1 MTRFVPLVL
10 AFLASSALAYDV
22 NGVKLGGRE
31 IEVKSAFPSVHC
43 KQLEWRTEAA
53 DRRCD
58 DARIALG
65 GAGGPEAR
73 VTFYLKAGVIRA
85 IDLRFDTRDLEKVK
99 AILKTRWG
107 APLAE
112 ATETIGA
119 RSKDQKDR
127 KVHKMRWERGEDRA
141 ILSAQLEKKRASIEV
156 ARGNFFDEVYRV
168 K

>member
-10 AFLASSALAYDV
+10 AFLASCALAYDV

-65 GAGGPEAR
+65 GAGGPLAR

-119 RSKDQKDR
+119 RSKDRKDR